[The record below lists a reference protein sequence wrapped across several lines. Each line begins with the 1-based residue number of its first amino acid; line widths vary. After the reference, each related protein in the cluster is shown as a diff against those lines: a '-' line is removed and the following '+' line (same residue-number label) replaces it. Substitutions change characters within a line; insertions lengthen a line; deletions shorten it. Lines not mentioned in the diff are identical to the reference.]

1 MSDPQESNPQERIDK
16 YVKLRDY
23 KKEADAEF
31 KKSMERV
38 NQAMTKLEGQ
48 LAVDL
53 EESGGTSLTGASGTV
68 YFTTKSTASVKDRD
82 EFLRYVFQTK
92 NLELLDVRA
101 NKKIVRELGT
111 DGTVVP
117 GVTYTE
123 IKQVGVRRGKES

>member
-1 MSDPQESNPQERIDK
+1 MNNPQERIDS

-23 KKEADAEF
+23 KKEADALF

-48 LAVDL
+48 LAKDL
-53 EESGGTSLTGASGTV
+53 EDSGGTSLSGASGVV

-82 EFLRYVFQTK
+82 EFLKFVFQTK

-101 NKKIVRELGT
+101 NKKIVRELGAE
-111 DGTVVP
+111 GTAVP

-123 IKQVGVRRGKES
+123 IRQIGVRRGKES